1 MSKIK
6 KNKIKNEKIPCDV
19 YVLFNKRVT
28 ELIGTNINF
37 EFKILILIFEF
48 NLR

>member
-1 MSKIK
+1 M
-6 KNKIKNEKIPCDV
+6 NKIKNVKIPCDV
-19 YVLFNKRVT
+19 YVLFNGKVT

-37 EFKILILIFEF
+37 EFKILISNFEF